1 MFEHETPDSFQG
13 VANDRALRIELC
25 FVAHMLPTTAAA
37 RSKMGTAGL
46 NSVGTRLDQMSD
58 ASPGHLFPSR
68 EIDELDPITGH
79 PAVDEYDAAIG

>member
-1 MFEHETPDSFQG
+1 
-13 VANDRALRIELC
+13 
-25 FVAHMLPTTAAA
+25 
-37 RSKMGTAGL
+37 MGTAGL
-46 NSVGTRLDQMSD
+46 NSVGTRLDQMPD